1 MRIKDETGNRYGRL
15 VVLQRNGSNRHGK
28 ARWLCRCDCGSEIS
42 VQGENLRR
50 EYTRTCG
57 CLQRERTRNTGRKHG
72 MAGTSTY
79 RIGQGMR
86 QRCLSPGDTGYQY
99 YGERGI
105 LICERWN
112 NFAAFFAD
120 MGPRPPGLTLDRI
133 DNNGN
138 YEPEN
143 CRWATPK
150 EQAQNRRPPRRTAR
164 KREFEEILR

>member
-28 ARWLCRCDCGSEIS
+28 ARWLCRCDCGNKTS
-42 VQGENLRR
+42 VPGGDLHTEHTQS
-50 EYTRTCG
+50 CG
-57 CLQRERTRNTGRKHG
+57 CLHREETGKINRTHDMSRTPIYLSWANMHRRCRNPRNP
-72 MAGTSTY
+72 
-79 RIGQGMR
+79 R
-86 QRCLSPGDTGYQY
+86 YQD

-112 NFAAFFAD
+112 NFAAFYAD
-120 MGPRPPGLTLDRI
+120 MGTRPPGLTLDRI